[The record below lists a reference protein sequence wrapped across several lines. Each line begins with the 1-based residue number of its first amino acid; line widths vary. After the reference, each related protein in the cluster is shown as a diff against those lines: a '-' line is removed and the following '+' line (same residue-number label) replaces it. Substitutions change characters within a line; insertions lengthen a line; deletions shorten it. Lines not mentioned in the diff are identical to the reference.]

1 MKQVHPLTLK
11 LSHAVAK
18 RIKANQSQRAQL
30 YAFSPRVFEPPRPNP
45 PKRPLVIPKLAPLPK
60 GASKAGALLA
70 GALLAGGPLKAAGNV
85 ANAGPLNAPVAMQN
99 NIPQPL
105 FLATVLPIV
114 KSENV
119 WGTVYNLGSGN
130 FSVGDNGIAYI
141 NPGNTTIGTYT
152 SWIGGKSFNVN
163 VNWSNNVSANDQATL
178 VLGNQTPNVATG
190 GTIWI
195 PHGSIGPIWGNFR
208 APNIYMTN
216 TYKTGVASGSGKGV
230 MGFDAAHNLTMDGL
244 TYVNEETIAGGR
256 ALGSGPRSSAAF
268 KALET
273 MNITKSNFVD
283 NTWGSFGLKA
293 KDTTLTNSSFTGF
306 HSTIDLSADQQLQ
319 ATDTQFNNAYGGTT
333 VKGDGGVTLK
343 DVSFSGQNNKVSLS
357 STSGAL
363 NVSNTQFSGSHRINV
378 SANSASFNKTTFNTT
393 GNEVNT
399 FKTNTLNFTNTT
411 WTGSTNYQFNS
422 SNGGTSTNTTFSGT
436 TNINTDGNNISPF
449 AKLQGIINLSPGAI
463 LNISQDLKANM
474 NYTLFSP
481 QGVIKAGGQELNN
494 KDLWN
499 YLEFRGM
506 GVSSVSGD
514 IATYD
519 FKGIPFLRIKGDLS
533 GGKLTLT
540 PLTGYANVWPYLY
553 NFTSKDID
561 VGDGGI
567 AYVDPGLGT
576 LQTWSQP
583 VGNRVV
589 NININQ
595 NGNGASKEGTL
606 VFGNGVP
613 MPASGGQILFGK
625 DAWVGYITANL
636 KAPNIYLTN
645 SILTGNDPKVGDPTG
660 GGATLNFTANKN
672 IVIDQLDYFNKYA
685 GLQDSNGNFTA
696 GDAISITNSSFADQ
710 TNDGGFHFVS
720 NNGTITMQNSGIGA
734 KYFAFTANQANFSG
748 TSFSAGAQGLFKA
761 NSLNFENTTWVGI
774 AGVFKFQNKNSQTL
788 NTDQIHF
795 SGVTSIDSSGGNTS
809 PLANLNVPISLSNGA
824 LFNID
829 TSLAMNQAYTIL
841 ENKDKMTVNGQAFSM
856 DNFWNITE
864 FHGVHPS
871 SVNGNSATFS
881 IGGVDFKM
889 TGKLENNKFTISLD
903 KGYQDIWPS
912 VYCMV
917 KGGIV
922 WSYCYKHPPQYNF
935 SVGDGGIAYINPNAK
950 NSSAP
955 YWNSK
960 GNFLNTYS
968 FTGQNITYDIQGN
981 NSTLIIGNNVPVAA
995 TGGTIQFGKA
1005 PNLGYVK
1012 DTFKAGNIFLTNAI
1026 DVGTST
1032 LSGGGGYMTFEAQN
1046 NITAD
1051 GLNYHNYITAI
1062 PPFNSAVA
1070 QQSQVYLIGQN
1081 INIANSSFADDS
1093 SGVFSFSG
1101 KQAVSFDQS
1110 SLRGY
1115 GTTVTI
1121 DTPKATLTGTSFFLG
1136 NGTNFTLKGSGTS
1149 TALLSGSTINL
1160 SQQSSANFTSNT
1172 LNIERNS
1179 ALWLSNESK
1188 ATISGTANVGSVSSV
1203 GNNGAPNID
1212 NSVINLNN
1220 GSTLNFQGATKF
1232 FGAAS
1237 LSVLNQDA
1245 SAPTQAI
1252 FAQPVSFADNTVV
1265 SVSSIKGGNSQV
1277 AFQGDATF
1285 SGEATLGI
1293 NGENAQA
1300 IFSQNATFS
1309 GISSLVLSDQAKAT
1323 IKGTTE
1329 LDDGVNINLAG
1340 ASTLDMQALNLNGA
1354 DVALMGQSQLIAG
1367 DTTSTGNSAF
1377 YSTGDSALTFG
1388 NFNLNGIL
1396 TLKGILT
1403 PNLTTPYMTVKGAF
1417 NVGNTGL
1424 LNISNVDIFTA
1435 LPYRASKVYD
1445 IINTTQGF
1453 QGISGADGYQKID
1466 FYNMK
1471 IKNATYDA
1479 TQNSWSFANPLNG
1492 AQTITE
1498 SLQNNKLV
1506 VTISQS
1512 AHPVQTSLFNIAP
1525 ELYYYK
1531 QSRQNIEGSQYDYG
1545 NDASGTF
1552 FLDSNLKGV
1561 FIPPTTSQTQT
1572 LNPQTPGTYGAYN
1585 QPLDP
1590 LHIYNPAIT
1599 QANLSSLY
1607 NLASGLWPQLESL
1620 LKSGVLSNLNDPTK
1634 VMQALENAHVTLTPE
1649 QKQELTDLIGGLS
1662 ARINQTFENGT
1673 LVVGG
1678 TQVGTTQSDSVIWF
1692 GGNGYADPCSG
1703 SSSCQDLRS
1712 KNLGQLLEGTSVG
1725 LGYIDA
1731 NFNAKDIYITGTL
1744 GSGNAWQTGGSASVS
1759 FNSASNLVLNDAT
1772 ITAEGTDQIFP
1783 LLGQAG
1789 FYKILGQAGLG
1800 HTLGNIIY
1808 QKAQGNAL
1816 VPSSIQNL
1824 GGLLPPGIANKPL
1837 GDLFSAQN
1845 LGTILELPGMVT
1857 IIKDILSNKTVSS
1870 LLGSDGLIA
1879 NLSPAS
1885 QNKIYNAINK
1895 NLPLGGAQTIQDL
1908 ANGLFGPRTLLNL
1921 IGNLSPMT
1929 HMGVDQILNIP
1940 NTPQGTAT
1948 INNMLNNTTFGKALM
1963 QILTNQDIINK
1974 SVAWLGPQI
1983 LGSMMDVAIQNIL
1996 NPQPALTKMLAN
2008 TTAKLL
2014 NQLLGPELLNTLNQ
2028 LSQQK
2033 DLQAIANAIMQD
2045 KGLGGL
2051 WSRGLGS
2058 VLSDGLQKQLKEV
2071 GVGNLLAP
2079 KGLSWLWEK
2088 GYFSFMGAQNVFV
2101 NNSKFS
2107 NATGG
2112 ALSFVAGDKIVFN
2125 GTNSIDFTNYA
2136 GTLNF
2141 FSNNQSDIE
2150 VSTLNATNG
2159 LNINAQFNNVTV
2171 KAGTL
2176 TTNNEYEGINVSA
2189 LNFNYLGT
2197 IEAKGGKVDLSA
2209 VTGKTLLGTINLAPN
2224 TSLLANNLSIKDALN
2239 NASTRIPI
2247 QPQTSPNQPPPSDS
2261 AVQIAQDFTLYS
2273 GATLTTNPSGINVGG
2288 AFSSQGSMFF
2298 NAGAQ
2303 NANTPFIDVKGIA
2316 TLKPTADTPSLSLNT
2331 QANNAA
2337 YTLVQA
2343 KWIDYNLYNKPFN
2356 PNSWKDYLS
2365 LYTQLSVNGGRMELN
2380 ARGDGLVY
2388 NGKAVDIANRGLS
2401 VSYENAQGQKVTSS
2415 IAYNNIQVGVGK
2427 QPDIVVPTIQ
2437 EYIQQIQG
2445 SSSVQAVYKAG
2456 GPRVM
2461 EWLSALLVDTKNTPL
2476 FAPYY
2481 LENNSSATLVK
2492 MAKDIANSIDL
2503 IASPSLKNNSTDIL
2517 QLNTYTQQ
2525 MSRLAKLSN
2534 FTASVPTFHDFLED
2548 IKGERFASAV
2558 PNAMDVI
2565 LAYSQRD
2572 KIKNNLWM
2580 QGVGGASFVAGGTGT
2595 LYGINV
2601 GYDRFVKGAI
2611 VGGYVAYAYSGFHGN
2626 IVNANSN
2633 NVNVGLYSRIFA
2645 KNSEITLSANETWG
2659 YNKNY
2664 VNAAN
2669 PILSI
2674 VNQRY
2679 KYNTWTTN
2687 VGVNY
2692 GYDFFFKNK
2701 SVVLK
2706 PQIAMRY
2713 YYIGL
2718 SSLQGIMDNPIYD
2731 RFKANADPNKK
2742 SVLTLNVALE
2752 SRHYFGK
2759 NSYYFVIADIGRD
2772 LFVHSLG
2779 DKLVR
2784 FIGNNTL
2791 SYRKGGLYNTFASLT
2806 MGGEVRLWKSLYVNA
2821 GIGARFGLDYQ
2832 DINITGNM
2840 GMRYAF

>member
-70 GALLAGGPLKAAGNV
+70 GALLAGGPLKAV
-85 ANAGPLNAPVAMQN
+85 APN
-99 NIPQPL
+99 
-105 FLATVLPIV
+105 
-114 KSENV
+114 NV
-119 WGTVYNLGSGN
+119 WNTVYWLGH
-130 FSVGDNGIAYI
+130 DTKTMANGIAYI
-141 NPGNTTIGTYT
+141 DPLLKDTLKCESY
-152 SWIGGKSFNVN
+152 SWIGTCNYN
-163 VNWSNNVSANDQATL
+163 ANYNPN
-178 VLGNQTPNVATG
+178 GNFLDTYSSTG
-190 GTIWI
+190 GGFSLNFNNATNTDTLI
-195 PHGSIGPIWGNFR
+195 IGNDKKDPAKGGTVQIGGVGGNGGLVGYVTGTMT

-216 TYKTGVASGSGKGV
+216 IFKTGNEFKTGGGTDITFKATQNFTADGLYYQTLKAGTQRSNSYFQAGTTMKMEDMHYVDETGGITSIHSDQETIITNSDFSGSGTEMHFEAKKNGVNNGTLSMTNTSITGMSGLAIEGKTSTFNNVLFDAKKTNFKADQLQFTDSTFAGEPTYTFQSMGANGQNSVTFAGVNTILTGSSPFLQLKSNVTIAPGAVFNITQGLKVGQDYTLFDNPDKIMYGGQKLKNLSSSQIAQILQFQGLSSSNTTSTGNDQATLEDTSGGYKTFEVKATWNNGKLVLNPITIPTNVWESIFWLGKQGVSTSFNTNGGVAYVNPLLKNTSGPCYNAVLCWGVPNPGIYNANYNPNGNLLPTYVRGAGGDFTININGGGVFV
-230 MGFDAAHNLTMDGL
+230 MGNSRAAPATGGTVWFGNQALATGGTRCLIACGFINAKFKADNDIYLTNTIKTGTFAFGGGANLTFQAGNNLTADGL
-244 TYVNEETIAGGR
+244 TYENIITVFPGMATPF
-256 ALGSGPRSSAAF
+256 GSQ
-268 KALET
+268 
-273 MNITKSNFVD
+273 
-283 NTWGSFGLKA
+283 
-293 KDTTLTNSSFTGF
+293 
-306 HSTIDLSADQQLQ
+306 HSTGYLIAKNDL
-319 ATDTQFNNAYGGTT
+319 T
-333 VKGDGGVTLK
+333 
-343 DVSFSGQNNKVSLS
+343 
-357 STSGAL
+357 
-363 NVSNTQFSGSHRINV
+363 
-378 SANSASFNKTTFNTT
+378 
-393 GNEVNT
+393 
-399 FKTNTLNFTNTT
+399 
-411 WTGSTNYQFNS
+411 
-422 SNGGTSTNTTFSGT
+422 
-436 TNINTDGNNISPF
+436 
-449 AKLQGIINLSPGAI
+449 I
-463 LNISQDLKANM
+463 LNSI
-474 NYTLFSP
+474 FSD
-481 QGVIKAGGQELNN
+481 ASWGG
-494 KDLWN
+494 
-499 YLEFRGM
+499 
-506 GVSSVSGD
+506 
-514 IATYD
+514 
-519 FKGIPFLRIKGDLS
+519 
-533 GGKLTLT
+533 
-540 PLTGYANVWPYLY
+540 
-553 NFTSKDID
+553 
-561 VGDGGI
+561 
-567 AYVDPGLGT
+567 
-576 LQTWSQP
+576 
-583 VGNRVV
+583 
-589 NININQ
+589 
-595 NGNGASKEGTL
+595 
-606 VFGNGVP
+606 
-613 MPASGGQILFGK
+613 
-625 DAWVGYITANL
+625 
-636 KAPNIYLTN
+636 
-645 SILTGNDPKVGDPTG
+645 
-660 GGATLNFTANKN
+660 
-672 IVIDQLDYFNKYA
+672 
-685 GLQDSNGNFTA
+685 
-696 GDAISITNSSFADQ
+696 
-710 TNDGGFHFVS
+710 
-720 NNGTITMQNSGIGA
+720 
-734 KYFAFTANQANFSG
+734 
-748 TSFSAGAQGLFKA
+748 
-761 NSLNFENTTWVGI
+761 
-774 AGVFKFQNKNSQTL
+774 
-788 NTDQIHF
+788 
-795 SGVTSIDSSGGNTS
+795 
-809 PLANLNVPISLSNGA
+809 
-824 LFNID
+824 
-829 TSLAMNQAYTIL
+829 
-841 ENKDKMTVNGQAFSM
+841 
-856 DNFWNITE
+856 
-864 FHGVHPS
+864 
-871 SVNGNSATFS
+871 
-881 IGGVDFKM
+881 
-889 TGKLENNKFTISLD
+889 
-903 KGYQDIWPS
+903 
-912 VYCMV
+912 
-917 KGGIV
+917 
-922 WSYCYKHPPQYNF
+922 
-935 SVGDGGIAYINPNAK
+935 
-950 NSSAP
+950 
-955 YWNSK
+955 
-960 GNFLNTYS
+960 
-968 FTGQNITYDIQGN
+968 
-981 NSTLIIGNNVPVAA
+981 
-995 TGGTIQFGKA
+995 
-1005 PNLGYVK
+1005 
-1012 DTFKAGNIFLTNAI
+1012 
-1026 DVGTST
+1026 
-1032 LSGGGGYMTFEAQN
+1032 
-1046 NITAD
+1046 
-1051 GLNYHNYITAI
+1051 
-1062 PPFNSAVA
+1062 
-1070 QQSQVYLIGQN
+1070 
-1081 INIANSSFADDS
+1081 
-1093 SGVFSFSG
+1093 FSFSG
-1101 KQAVSFDQS
+1101 HKSLSMSNSDVQGSQS
-1110 SLRGY
+1110 AIQMDS
-1115 GTTVTI
+1115 
-1121 DTPKATLTGTSFFLG
+1121 P
-1136 NGTNFTLKGSGTS
+1136 
-1149 TALLSGSTINL
+1149 TINL
-1160 SQQSSANFTSNT
+1160 VGSTFGLGLGSNIYVNGFGNGNNTTTSTGAPAGTAVSAVASNT
-1172 LNIERNS
+1172 LFSLNQESRAHFLGDLVLKNNS
-1179 ALWLSNESK
+1179 GLWLNNASQAEVVGTLCLGSSLNPEENAPCTKIVQDNQSNQNQNSQNQSQNNQNQNNQNNQEGQEGQSAGTES
-1188 ATISGTANVGSVSSV
+1188 
-1203 GNNGAPNID
+1203 PPLHD
-1212 NSVINLNN
+1212 NSVINLDHQSTLTLNGGTYFMDSARLSLLN
-1220 GSTLNFQGATKF
+1220 QSTATFKKAITLADNAVLSVNSGSTITFSDNALFGGESTLGINDPNSNVKF
-1232 FGAAS
+1232 E
-1237 LSVLNQDA
+1237 
-1245 SAPTQAI
+1245 
-1252 FAQPVSFADNTVV
+1252 
-1265 SVSSIKGGNSQV
+1265 K
-1277 AFQGDATF
+1277 DATF
-1285 SGEATLGI
+1285 SG
-1293 NGENAQA
+1293 
-1300 IFSQNATFS
+1300 S
-1309 GISSLVLSDQAKAT
+1309 SSLILSNQATAT

-1340 ASTLDMQALNLNGA
+1340 ASSLNMQALNLNGA
-1354 DVALMGQSQLIAG
+1354 DVALMGQSTLTAG
-1367 DTTSTGNSAF
+1367 DTTSTGSSSF
-1377 YSTGDSALTFG
+1377 YSKENSTLEFG
-1388 NFNLNGIL
+1388 SFNLDGSL

-1403 PNLTTPYMTVKGAF
+1403 PNIVKPYMDVKGAF
-1417 NVGNTGL
+1417 KFGSAGL
-1424 LNISNVDIFTA
+1424 LDISNVDIFTA
-1435 LPYRASKVYD
+1435 LPHRTSKVYS

-1453 QGISGADGYQKID
+1453 TGISGADGYKRID
-1466 FYNMK
+1466 FYGMK
-1471 IKNATYDA
+1471 ITDATYDA
-1479 TQNSWSFANPLNG
+1479 AQNSWSFANPLNG

-1512 AHPVQTSLFNIAP
+1512 LHPVETSLFNIAP
-1525 ELYYYK
+1525 ELYYYRE
-1531 QSRQNIEGSQYDYG
+1531 SRQNVAGTQYDYQ
-1545 NDASGTF
+1545 DARTGTF

-1561 FIPPTTSQTQT
+1561 FIPPTTSMT
-1572 LNPQTPGTYGAYN
+1572 NPLIPEIPGTYGAYN

-1599 QANLSSLY
+1599 QANLSGLY

-1678 TQVGTTQSDSVIWF
+1678 AQVGKTQSDSVIWF
-1692 GGNGYADPCSG
+1692 GGNGYSDTCSG
-1703 SSSCQDLRS
+1703 PSSCQELRS
-1712 KNLGQLLEGTSVG
+1712 TNLGQLLESTSVG

-1731 NFNAKDIYITGTL
+1731 TFNAKDIYITGTL

-1759 FNSASNLVLNDAT
+1759 FNSASDLTLNEAT

-1783 LLGQAG
+1783 LLGQEG

-1800 HTLGNIIY
+1800 QTLGNLIY
-1808 QKAQGNAL
+1808 EKAAGDAL
-1816 VPSSIQNL
+1816 LPSSIQSL
-1824 GGLLPPGIANKPL
+1824 GGLLPSSIADKPL
-1837 GDLFSAQN
+1837 GDLFDAKDMSA
-1845 LGTILELPGMVT
+1845 LLELPDMMR
-1857 IIKDILSNKTVSS
+1857 IIKEVVSSKTVGS
-1870 LLGSDGLIA
+1870 LLGDNGLIQDFSEKTRNWIYGQISDA
-1879 NLSPAS
+1879 IGKASPA
-1885 QNKIYNAINK
+1885 
-1895 NLPLGGAQTIQDL
+1895 AQTALNFGGGLDGARKIINGFYSKDTLWTLMNQL
-1908 ANGLFGPRTLLNL
+1908 APLTGMTLQQAIDQAGTDAGIEAAQKFLN
-1921 IGNLSPMT
+1921 
-1929 HMGVDQILNIP
+1929 D
-1940 NTPQGTAT
+1940 
-1948 INNMLNNTTFGKALM
+1948 TTFG
-1963 QILTNQDIINK
+1963 QILKTVLTQQDLINK

-1983 LGSMMDVAIQNIL
+1983 LGSMMDVAIQNVL
-1996 NPQPALTKMLAN
+1996 NPPPALTDMLGN

-2014 NQLLGPELLNTLNQ
+2014 NQLLGPDLLNTLNQ

-2209 VTGKTLLGTINLAPN
+2209 ITGKTLLGTINLAPN

-2288 AFSSQGSMFF
+2288 AFSSQGSMLF

-2316 TLKPTADTPSLSLNT
+2316 TLKPTADTPPLSLNT